1 MFKSYKSINR
11 RIIDDDFIAPM
22 PARLLTPE
30 GYPRLLTPEGY
41 HIFSISANLGYA
53 VIRVYTDKGLPVLP
67 NLIRALLYRHSIC
80 SFGLNNIIDRN
91 KRLNPLYASYADEI
105 DKLLVLV

>member
-22 PARLLTPE
+22 PA
-30 GYPRLLTPEGY
+30 RLLTPEGY